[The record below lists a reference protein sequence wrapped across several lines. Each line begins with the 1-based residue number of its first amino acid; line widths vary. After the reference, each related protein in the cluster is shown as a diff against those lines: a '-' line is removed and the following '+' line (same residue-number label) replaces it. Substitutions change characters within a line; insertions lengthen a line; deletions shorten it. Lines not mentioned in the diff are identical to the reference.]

1 MLDNFV
7 KAPTVSMENTAAV
20 FEFLNKHDN
29 SMVKLANT
37 KIPNNPPTILKIIP
51 APMLILKMQLNQY
64 VCADAPNPPKVAT
77 APCSI
82 SNTLTKSRYVETA
95 NRLPAIHLARKSFFL
110 PSAEDQVSSFIP
122 LGLSFAY
129 TQESAKA
136 YTTKNNGYSISYQ
149 FMKFEI
155 PWQ

>member
-1 MLDNFV
+1 
-7 KAPTVSMENTAAV
+7 
-20 FEFLNKHDN
+20 
-29 SMVKLANT
+29 
-37 KIPNNPPTILKIIP
+37 
-51 APMLILKMQLNQY
+51 MLILKMQLNQY

-110 PSAEDQVSSFIP
+110 PSAEDKVSSFIP

-155 PWQ
+155 QHFNLRLCKFHRTDILIFIHELLFYRFSIFLIKILL